1 MKVLVKKSFNFVGE
15 IWRAYVQSRI
25 NDLRCD
31 IYITDI
37 ASTII
42 TSFFV
47 HAVKLRKITVT
58 LNV

>member
-25 NDLRCD
+25 NELRYD
-31 IYITDI
+31 IV

-42 TSFFV
+42 TNPFHFRTCSEIEEDQS
-47 HAVKLRKITVT
+47 L
-58 LNV
+58 